1 MISFTAPDGSKVKI
15 DAKRVVRARRTV
27 SGESSNAETRID
39 WAIMNLVQEPI
50 DDVARQIRKELESFT
65 SLTSRDGSKIWFDA
79 TQAVGPLALTPSQ
92 SDGVVKS
99 SIKLMGYRQFVT
111 EDAAQVRAV
120 LTKAGGSPL
129 SMAVRT
135 TKVARR
141 KRRK

>member
-1 MISFTAPDGSKVKI
+1 MISFTAPNGSKVKI
-15 DAKRVVRARRTV
+15 DAKRVVRARRTI
-27 SGESSNAETRID
+27 SGESSNAKTRID

-50 DDVARQIRKELESFT
+50 DDVARQIRNELESFT

-79 TQAVGPLALTPSQ
+79 TQVVGPLPLTPSQ

-111 EDAAQVRAV
+111 EDATQVRAV
-120 LTKAGGSPL
+120 LANAGGSPL
-129 SMAVRT
+129 SIAVRT
-135 TKVARR
+135 TKVAKR